1 MRIHHLN
8 CGTLCPISRAL
19 FNGKG
24 GLIEPGELV
33 CHCLLIETEQG
44 LVLVDTGLGREEVQ
58 RGFLSPILDTLSPP
72 RYALHETAWEQIK
85 ALGLDPNDVRHI
97 VLTHLDLDHAGGL
110 SDFPQARVHLH
121 RQEYLS
127 GARPGWNQWVRHLPR
142 QWRHAVKWQTYE
154 PLGEVWY
161 GFEAVRPLVG
171 LTEDILLVPLTGHS
185 HGHSGIAVKTES
197 GWLLHCGDAYFDQR
211 QLSGLVP
218 NCPPA
223 LGLLQLVESSNHLE
237 WAHNLLRLRR
247 LRHRHGGEV
256 TLFCSHDPVEFAE
269 VSAATREQA
278 HNFC

>member
-127 GARPGWNQWVRHLPR
+127 GARPAG
-142 QWRHAVKWQTYE
+142 T
-154 PLGEVWY
+154 
-161 GFEAVRPLVG
+161 
-171 LTEDILLVPLTGHS
+171 
-185 HGHSGIAVKTES
+185 SGSAICRAS
-197 GWLLHCGDAYFDQR
+197 GATLSNGKPTNRWAKSGTVLKP
-211 QLSGLVP
+211 SGLW
-218 NCPPA
+218 
-223 LGLLQLVESSNHLE
+223 
-237 WAHNLLRLRR
+237 WA
-247 LRHRHGGEV
+247 
-256 TLFCSHDPVEFAE
+256 
-269 VSAATREQA
+269 
-278 HNFC
+278 